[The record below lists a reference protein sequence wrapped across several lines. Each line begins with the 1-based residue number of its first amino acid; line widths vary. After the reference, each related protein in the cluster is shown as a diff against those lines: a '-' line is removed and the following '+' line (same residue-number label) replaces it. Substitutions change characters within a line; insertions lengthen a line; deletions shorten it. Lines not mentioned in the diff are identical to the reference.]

1 LACCALALAAAAPA
15 ASAVAAGDPGNGGA
29 QAPPPAA
36 TEGVLTASGPQVT
49 IAARAGTMVRK
60 LARVRGTAPA
70 GRTIAVERFDDI
82 AQAWKPVAHATVEPD
97 GTYVARWRARKVGE
111 FRIRAVLASGSQA
124 TAASASPELD
134 VTVHR
139 SAVATWYGPGFYGHR
154 TACGV
159 KMSRTLLGVAH
170 RRLPCGTE
178 VAVLYKGRRITV
190 PVVDR
195 GPFRHGTSYDLTAAT
210 AQALRFDHTA
220 RLGAVRLRAADQQP

>member
-1 LACCALALAAAAPA
+1 LALCALATAALAAP
-15 ASAVAAGDPGNGGA
+15 AVAAGDPGNGGA
-29 QAPPPAA
+29 QAPPPPA

-49 IAARAGTMVRK
+49 ISARAGTMQRK
-60 LARVRGTAPA
+60 LARVRGTASA
-70 GRTIAVERFDDI
+70 GRTVAVERFDDA
-82 AQAWKPVAHATVEPD
+82 AQAWKAVAHATVASD
-97 GTYVARWRARKVGE
+97 GTYVARWRAKKVGE
-111 FRIRAVLASGSQA
+111 FRIRAVLQSGTVA

-139 SAVATWYGPGFYGHR
+139 SAVATWYGPDFYGHR

-210 AQALRFDHTA
+210 AQALGFDHTA